1 MTTAFEGVAHQ
12 LRRNG
17 KETEV
22 PRGRLSSFSRSY
34 SSMIIP
40 AWVSRARRVG
50 EVRLLRPFYPSASSA
65 PQSATSGPS
74 TAWADRGGSEFY
86 RRRSAD

>member
-50 EVRLLRPFYPSASSA
+50 EVRHSSPGEGQPSSPRIAPQWHAPRYGARRGGPDQASS
-65 PQSATSGPS
+65 
-74 TAWADRGGSEFY
+74 
-86 RRRSAD
+86 